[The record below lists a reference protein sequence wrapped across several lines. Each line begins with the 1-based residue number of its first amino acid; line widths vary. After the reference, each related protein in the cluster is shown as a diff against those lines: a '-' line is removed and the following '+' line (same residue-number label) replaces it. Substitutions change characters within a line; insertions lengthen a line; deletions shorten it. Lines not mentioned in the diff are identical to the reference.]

1 MYLPAPQRLR
11 RHPTARQR
19 AMRWGTTRTVPE
31 NAAGMSI
38 LPQITSSLQSHK
50 KWVFHLCISKL
61 GCLIQPI
68 ISTRLGLILSS
79 CPSEYA
85 GKAGRDLKV
94 CHTGVHSGSCN
105 NQAMCEEREE
115 SHLLMCCHPDL
126 KCLI

>member
-19 AMRWGTTRTVPE
+19 VMSCGTTRTVPE
-31 NAAGMSI
+31 NTVEVSI

-50 KWVFHLCISKL
+50 KWVFHLYISKL
-61 GCLIQPI
+61 GCLIQTI
-68 ISTRLGLILSS
+68 ISARLDLILSS

-94 CHTGVHSGSCN
+94 CHTGVHSGFCN
-105 NQAMCEEREE
+105 NQAMCDEREE
-115 SHLLMCCHPDL
+115 SHLQMCCHPDL